1 MRQRAH
7 DGDEELAF
15 GVEGP
20 DAFFLEEDLH
30 AFVFEGSNG
39 GERVDGIAGEPG
51 HTLGDDQVDLAVERV
66 DHHLLEPSAVFG

>member
-1 MRQRAH
+1 MGEGTH

-20 DAFFLEEDLH
+20 DAFFFEEDLH

-39 GERVDGIAGEPG
+39 GERVDGVAGEPG

-66 DHHLLEPSAVFG
+66 GDHLLESSAVFG